1 MDDTRQKLIDVAGQL
16 FSEKGFEATTVR
28 EVCQLAGVN
37 IAAIHYHFGD
47 KERLYIEAV
56 KYAHCQQGVIQFEW
70 PPGLT
75 PEQKLGGMIAH
86 MVQMMLAEDAPSW
99 HIELMMRELARPTRA
114 CQALVEEFISPMFAQ
129 LLAIVSEFL
138 PDESPLILR
147 QQLAFSVVAQCLLYR
162 YHRPIGRLLV
172 GEETFRKM
180 TEVEQAARQIT
191 AFSIG
196 GIRAAVFALDSGTG
210 REDEAP
216 AVNRIEVIV
225 EHASDVPVPRRS
237 CHSATE
243 TPPAEHRSAQGNPP
257 ESVFPHAECESR
269 SDIAYEVP
277 R

>member
-1 MDDTRQKLIDVAGQL
+1 M
-16 FSEKGFEATTVR
+16 
-28 EVCQLAGVN
+28 
-37 IAAIHYHFGD
+37 IHFD
-47 KERLYIEAV
+47 
-56 KYAHCQQGVIQFEW
+56 W
-70 PPGLT
+70 PPSCP
-75 PEQKLGGMIAH
+75 PEQKLAGMIAH

-196 GIRAAVFALDSGTG
+196 GILAAAELC
-210 REDEAP
+210 REVQP
-216 AVNRIEVIV
+216 
-225 EHASDVPVPRRS
+225 
-237 CHSATE
+237 
-243 TPPAEHRSAQGNPP
+243 
-257 ESVFPHAECESR
+257 
-269 SDIAYEVP
+269 
-277 R
+277 

>member
-37 IAAIHYHFGD
+37 IAAINYHFGD

-56 KYAHCQQGVIQFEW
+56 KHAHCEQGVVQFEW

-75 PEQKLGGMIAH
+75 PEQKLGGMISH

-99 HIELMMRELARPTRA
+99 HIELMMRELARPTTA

-138 PDESPLILR
+138 PTDSPLLSR

-162 YHRPIGRLLV
+162 YHRPIGRMLV
-172 GEETFRKM
+172 GEQTFRTM

-196 GIRAAVFALDSGTG
+196 GIRAAATAA
-210 REDEAP
+210 REGEAP
-216 AVNRIEVIV
+216 AVNRIEVVV
-225 EHASDVPVPRRS
+225 ENASDVPDPRSS
-237 CHSATE
+237 CRSATE
-243 TPPAEHRSAQGNPP
+243 TPPAEHRSAHGNPP
-257 ESVFPHAECESR
+257 ESVFPPAGCESR
-269 SDIAYEVP
+269 SDIADEGHP
-277 R
+277 